1 MELLFE
7 VIPVS
12 DTLIL
17 NRFISILIC
26 SCKRYILQLLG
37 CRSVLVIV
45 FFSGVEGRKRG
56 SKCITMFDLINEK
69 TVLNFENLSY
79 FMIFTD
85 MFYNMLKS
93 VLALFLLF
101 LDFSSPKV
109 VPHIAGEIERAN
121 NMQFL
126 RYLSSHDYEF
136 YWECLWCDLLLILFG
151 KFAHLKT
158 CSLSKSSKYFTEW
171 IGISL
176 LPSILI
182 LKLWSKF
189 AFFDLNSTSSV
200 FLILRLNLLA
210 FRN

>member
-1 MELLFE
+1 MELLFK

-56 SKCITMFDLINEK
+56 SKCIIMFDLINEK
-69 TVLNFENLSY
+69 TVLNFENVSY

-85 MFYNMLKS
+85 MFYNKLKS

-101 LDFSSPKV
+101 LDFCSPKV
-109 VPHIAGEIERAN
+109 VPHIADEIERAN

-136 YWECLWCDLLLILFG
+136 Y
-151 KFAHLKT
+151 
-158 CSLSKSSKYFTEW
+158 
-171 IGISL
+171 
-176 LPSILI
+176 
-182 LKLWSKF
+182 
-189 AFFDLNSTSSV
+189 
-200 FLILRLNLLA
+200 
-210 FRN
+210 

>member
-1 MELLFE
+1 MKRQFWTLRMS
-7 VIPVS
+7 VILWS
-12 DTLIL
+12 LQICFITCWNQFWYYFFYFLI
-17 NRFISILIC
+17 F
-26 SCKRYILQLLG
+26 
-37 CRSVLVIV
+37 
-45 FFSGVEGRKRG
+45 
-56 SKCITMFDLINEK
+56 
-69 TVLNFENLSY
+69 
-79 FMIFTD
+79 
-85 MFYNMLKS
+85 
-93 VLALFLLF
+93 LAP
-101 LDFSSPKV
+101 PKV
-109 VPHIAGEIERAN
+109 LPHIADEIERAN

-158 CSLSKSSKYFTEW
+158 YSLSKSSKYFTEW

-176 LPSILI
+176 LPPILI